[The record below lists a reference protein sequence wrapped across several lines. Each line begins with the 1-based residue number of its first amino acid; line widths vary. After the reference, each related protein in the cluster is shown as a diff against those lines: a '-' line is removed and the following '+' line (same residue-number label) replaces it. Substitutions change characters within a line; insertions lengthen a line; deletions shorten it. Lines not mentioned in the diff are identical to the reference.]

1 MASLFHPLCGS
12 NPETLLKLLLTHDLR
27 SIHRWPQVLI
37 ALAVAVARWPFS
49 TIERVAF
56 GLSQARAE
64 PMPDPVFIVGYW
76 RSGTTHLHNL
86 LAQSPSFGY
95 ITPLATGLPWDV
107 LGIVRV
113 FEPLLQQALPSDR
126 FVDNV
131 AVTPTSPQEDS
142 IPLATMGAASYYH
155 GLYFPQQFEA
165 HFRRDV
171 FQDGGDYAKQDAK
184 HYTKHLAQSHT
195 DQHPKSV
202 NSVDSSGDFA
212 SDRVNDFDRWQRLHR
227 YFLRSVSIQ
236 QNHKPLLIK
245 NPVYTGYIRHLR
257 HLWPKAKFIHIYRN
271 PYRVFPSTRH
281 YFTRLLPELAL
292 QSYDAEAIAPR
303 LDPLIFESY
312 LHLMQGLQ
320 RDTADLP
327 PEQWIEL
334 RFEDLQTNPLG
345 ELETLFMQLNLPDF
359 AAARPHLESYLVGL
373 GDYRQNQ
380 YTINSEMI
388 AAIEQHWLPYIRRW
402 GYRPNS

>member
-12 NPETLLKLLLTHDLR
+12 NPDTLLKLLLSHGVT
-27 SIHRWPQVLI
+27 SINRWPQVLI
-37 ALAVAVARWPFS
+37 ALAVSIARWPFS

-56 GLSQARAE
+56 AVMQTRTE

-86 LAQSPSFGY
+86 MAQSPNFGY

-107 LGIVRV
+107 LGIVRA
-113 FEPLLQQALPSDR
+113 FEPLLEQALPSDR

-165 HFRRDV
+165 HFRQDV
-171 FQDGGDYAKQDAK
+171 LQGVDQVGDRGLD
-184 HYTKHLAQSHT
+184 
-195 DQHPKSV
+195 
-202 NSVDSSGDFA
+202 
-212 SDRVNDFDRWQRLHR
+212 DFDRWQRLHR
-227 YFLRSVSIQ
+227 HFLRAVSIQ
-236 QNHKPLLIK
+236 QGDKPLLVK

-257 HLWPKAKFIHIYRN
+257 HLWPTAKFIHIYRN

-292 QSYDAEAIAPR
+292 QSYDEEHLPIE
-303 LDPLIFESY
+303 PLILESY
-312 LHLMQGLQ
+312 RHLMDALKT
-320 RDTADLP
+320 DTADLP
-327 PEQWIEL
+327 ADQWIEL
-334 RFEDLQTNPLG
+334 RFEDLQANPLR
-345 ELETLFMQLNLPDF
+345 ELETIFTQLNLPDF
-359 AAARPHLESYLVGL
+359 AATRPYLERYLTDL

-380 YTINSEMI
+380 YTIDPATI
-388 AAIEQHWLPYIRRW
+388 ATIDRHWQPYIQRW
-402 GYRPNS
+402 GYRPEM

>member
-12 NPETLLKLLLTHDLR
+12 NPDVLLKLLLSHGVT
-27 SIHRWPQVLI
+27 SINRWPQVLI
-37 ALAVAVARWPFS
+37 ALAVSIARWPFS

-56 GLSQARAE
+56 AFIQSRAE

-86 LAQSPSFGY
+86 MAQSPQFGY
-95 ITPLATGLPWDV
+95 ISPLATGLPWDV
-107 LGIVRV
+107 LGIVRA
-113 FEPLLQQALPSDR
+113 FEPLLEQALPSDR

-155 GLYFPQQFEA
+155 GMYFPQQFEA

-171 FQDGGDYAKQDAK
+171 FQTG
-184 HYTKHLAQSHT
+184 
-195 DQHPKSV
+195 
-202 NSVDSSGDFA
+202 
-212 SDRVNDFDRWQRLHR
+212 DRVEADDFDRWQRLHR
-227 YFLRSVSIQ
+227 HFLRAVSIQ
-236 QNHKPLLIK
+236 QGHKPLLIK

-257 HLWPKAKFIHIYRN
+257 HLWPTAKFIHIYRN

-292 QSYDAEAIAPR
+292 QSYDDVPIE
-303 LDPLIFESY
+303 PLILESY
-312 LHLMQGLQ
+312 LHLLDALKT
-320 RDTADLP
+320 DTADLP
-327 PEQWIEL
+327 ADQFIEL
-334 RFEDLQTNPLG
+334 RFEDLQANPLHA
-345 ELETLFMQLNLPDF
+345 LETIFTQLNLPNF
-359 AAARPHLESYLVGL
+359 AAARPPLERYLTDL

-380 YTINSEMI
+380 YTIDPETI
-388 AAIEQHWLPYIRRW
+388 ATIERHWLPYIQQW
-402 GYRPNS
+402 GYCPEV